1 MTRTILAALVALVFS
16 FTFSHVAQAHEG
28 HTHKVMGTVQA
39 INGQHIDVKTTDG
52 KTVTVMTDA
61 KTTVTRGKEKLT
73 ASAVKVGD
81 RISVDAMQ
89 EKDMMMAHAIK
100 LADATSTTAAAAKP
114 ATSAPKK

>member
-1 MTRTILAALVALVFS
+1 MKRTIVAAFVALVLS
-16 FTFSHVAQAHEG
+16 FTLSPLAQAHEG

-39 INGQHIDVKTTDG
+39 INGTHIDVKTTDG

-61 KTTVTRGKEKLT
+61 KTTVTRGKEKLA

-81 RISVDAMQ
+81 RVSVDAMQ

-100 LADATSTTAAAAKP
+100 LADAAPAAATP
-114 ATSAPKK
+114 RKK